1 MFFCTSCS
9 GIRWSWT
16 IHTTLENETKPRKHV
31 ATDCLDVSSE
41 PMLDRLRHTTAYAQ
55 GKYTDTTNVVLY
67 WKVSASF
74 RWLSG
79 ASWSIQRHTNKLK
92 TAWMVC
98 EFNYI
103 EYENHETQ
111 VTITSIWELC
121 RQKQVSPEVWL
132 ITSRS
137 LLWDVITYP
146 CLRYLHLATKSSDL
160 PRKYIPPVSQNQSDA
175 CRIGPTPA

>member
-121 RQKQVSPEVWL
+121 RQKQVSPEGMINYIAQFTVGCNYL
-132 ITSRS
+132 SLPEIPASGNKVVRSTPQIHSTSEPKSVR
-137 LLWDVITYP
+137 
-146 CLRYLHLATKSSDL
+146 CL
-160 PRKYIPPVSQNQSDA
+160 
-175 CRIGPTPA
+175 